1 MKKILISARHASL
14 AYVGGQPVVSEIDL
28 ELHAGELV
36 IVLGPN
42 GGGKTTLFRGLTG
55 ELPVAAGSLEVDA
68 QVAHL
73 AQHDGTR
80 LDFPVA
86 AREVVLM
93 GTLANR
99 RLWQRARRVD
109 RDASDAALA
118 LVGLAERASDN
129 FGELSGG
136 QRRRVLLARTI
147 VSGAPILLLD
157 EPLAGVDLNSGEVI
171 KDALR
176 QLADDGRLVIVASHD
191 VDHARRA
198 DRVVCVNGRVVA
210 SGSPEEVLTEP
221 ILRTTYADDLTVIH
235 GDDGEPVFAATDC
248 HHEH

>member
-1 MKKILISARHASL
+1 MKKVLISAKHASL
-14 AYVGGQPVVSEIDL
+14 AYFGGQPVVSEIDL

-55 ELPVAAGSLEVDA
+55 ELPVAAGSLEVEA

-80 LDFPVA
+80 LDFPVS

-99 RLWQRARRVD
+99 RIWQRARRAD
-109 RDASDAALA
+109 RDAADAALA
-118 LVGLAERASDN
+118 LVGLAERASDS

-157 EPLAGVDLNSGEVI
+157 EPLAGVDPSSGEVI

-176 QLADDGRLVIVASHD
+176 QLADDGRLVVVASHD

-210 SGSPEEVLTEP
+210 SGTPDEVLTEP
-221 ILRTTYADDLTVIH
+221 ILRATYADDLTVFH
-235 GDDGEPVFAATDC
+235 DDAGEPVFAATDC
-248 HHEH
+248 HHDH